1 MDTRGD
7 SMNTTPK
14 PGDVDALV
22 PASFAMLLA
31 WAAAGLERE
40 RTVFGLPKRAFWT
53 GTAQHDLSV
62 AIPDGRLETPLGVA
76 AGPHTQLAHNLV
88 VAWLAGARLL
98 ELKTVQVLDRLELPR
113 PCIDAPAEG
122 YNVEWS
128 QELRLAESLEQYV
141 SAWCLVHA
149 IAPRALGADAAARAL
164 AGTRFDAS
172 VGYDLAGIRSHA
184 VTRFLDGLTDASES
198 MVRLRARLPASLRA
212 MWPEGVPRRVIDT
225 VTLSSFHG
233 CPPDEIERIVE
244 HLFARHALNV
254 VVKLNPTLL
263 GFDEVDALLHGPL
276 GWHHVALNRA
286 AFDRDLQWDQALGLL
301 DRLSGVAKR
310 YGRTLGVKLT
320 NTLVVRNTRAR
331 LAGEAVY
338 LSGAPLHPIAIRLA
352 DRLSRATSGAIPLSL
367 SAGVNAENFATA
379 VACGF
384 TPVTMCTDLLQP
396 TGYRRLPRY
405 LKALVAEMQRCD
417 VRSIGDY
424 VLARAS
430 ERGSAV
436 VDVRAAA
443 HVNLAAYAVG
453 VGSDLRYGADASV
466 ANSASAPPA
475 VTRPPL
481 ALVDCESCNQCTLVC
496 PNGAFFSVISPRVTT
511 IDASPPAAVAS
522 ENAAVDVGH
531 VPHAGSAVRERQWV
545 LLADFCNACGNCDT
559 FCPQSGGPHR
569 VKARF
574 HTSRAAWQ
582 RDASPHVLLVEDEG
596 RRLLARLDGREV
608 MLERT
613 TDGTFAISSAGV
625 TQHAGMP
632 LMPAEPMIELPHATL
647 VWLRLLTEQALAELN
662 PLSAHVGLHR
672 SVIELRTKPHSP

>member
-1 MDTRGD
+1 
-7 SMNTTPK
+7 MNTTPK
-14 PGDVDALV
+14 PADIDALV
-22 PASFAMLLA
+22 PASFATLLG
-31 WAAAGLERE
+31 WAVVGLERE
-40 RTVFGLPKRAFWT
+40 RTVFGLPRRAFWT
-53 GTAQHDLSV
+53 GTAHHDLSV
-62 AIPDGRLETPLGVA
+62 AIPGGRLETPLGVA

-149 IAPRALGADAAARAL
+149 IAPRVLGADAAARAL
-164 AGTRFDAS
+164 AGTRLDAS
-172 VGYDLAGIRSHA
+172 VGYDLVGIRSHA

-198 MVRLRARLPASLRA
+198 MVRLRARLPASLRS

-310 YGRTLGVKLT
+310 YGRALGVKLT

-405 LKALVAEMQRCD
+405 LKALTTEMQRCD
-417 VRSIGDY
+417 VRAIDDY
-424 VLARAS
+424 VRARAS
-430 ERGSAV
+430 ERGSMV
-436 VDVRAAA
+436 VDTRAAA
-443 HVNLAAYAVG
+443 HANLAAYAAS
-453 VGSDLRYGADASV
+453 VGSDARFGADASV
-466 ANSASAPPA
+466 ANSASASPA
-475 VTRPPL
+475 ATRPPL

-496 PNGAFFSVISPRVTT
+496 PNGAFFSVTTPRVT
-511 IDASPPAAVAS
+511 ASDVSVPAAATAGTPAVAGP
-522 ENAAVDVGH
+522 E
-531 VPHAGSAVRERQWV
+531 PRSASGIRERQWV

-559 FCPQSGGPHR
+559 FCPQSGGPYR

-574 HTSRAAWQ
+574 HTARAVWQ
-582 RDASPHVLLVEDEG
+582 RDASPHAVLVEDNG
-596 RRLLARLDGREV
+596 RRLLARLDGQEIA
-608 MLERT
+608 LERA
-613 TDGTFAISSAGV
+613 TDGTIAIVPVGA
-625 TQHAGMP
+625 P
-632 LMPAEPMIELPHATL
+632 LVPAKPIAALPHATM

-662 PLSAHVGLHR
+662 PLSAHAGLHR
-672 SVIELRTKPHSP
+672 TQSATTFPEAPFGPAGA

>member
-1 MDTRGD
+1 MGTCGGAMNGTREPAG
-7 SMNTTPK
+7 T
-14 PGDVDALV
+14 DALV
-22 PASFAMLLA
+22 PASFATLLA
-31 WAAAGLERE
+31 WASVGLERE
-40 RTVFGLPKRAFWT
+40 RTVCGLPKRAFWT
-53 GTAQHDLSV
+53 GAAPHDLSV
-62 AIPDGRLETPLGVA
+62 AIAGGHLETPLGVA

-172 VGYDLAGIRSHA
+172 VGYDLVGIRSLA

-198 MVRLRARLPASLRA
+198 MVRLRTRLPASLRA

-310 YGRTLGVKLT
+310 YGRMLGVKLT

-405 LKALVAEMQRCD
+405 LKALVAEMERCD

-443 HVNLAAYAVG
+443 HVNLAAYAVS
-453 VGSDLRYGADASV
+453 VGSDPRYGST
-466 ANSASAPPA
+466 ASAPPA
-475 VTRPPL
+475 VTQPPL

-496 PNGAFFSVISPRVTT
+496 PNGAFFSVTT
-511 IDASPPAAVAS
+511 PGVSAFAGVATETPAAVGH
-522 ENAAVDVGH
+522 EQHAAD
-531 VPHAGSAVRERQWV
+531 AVRERQWV
-545 LLADFCNACGNCDT
+545 LFADFCNACGNCDT
-559 FCPQSGGPHR
+559 FCPESGGPYR

-574 HTSRAAWQ
+574 HTSRAVWQ
-582 RDASPHVLLVEDEG
+582 RDTSPHAVLVEDNG
-596 RRLLARLDGREV
+596 RRVLARFDGREV
-608 MLERT
+608 ALERA
-613 TDGTFAISSAGV
+613 TDGTIAIVPAGV
-625 TQHAGMP
+625 P
-632 LMPAEPMIELPHATL
+632 LMPAEPIAALPHATL

-662 PLSAHVGLHR
+662 PLSAHAGLH
-672 SVIELRTKPHSP
+672 